1 MGGAWAEVGKR
12 LESPAPQGTRPTQPP
27 PPSDPGVRAPSPS
40 SSSGSRPLLPSC
52 PRTLELRLSLPQDK
66 LCGAFWRLVL
76 AQRWMGQLKTVA
88 GSQMQSLLEAVNTEI
103 HFVTLCTFQV
113 SLNLGDK

>member
-1 MGGAWAEVGKR
+1 MGGARAEVGKR
-12 LESPAPQGTRPTQPP
+12 LEKHRPSGDRATAPTRPPPAQIQESGPRPLRPP
-27 PPSDPGVRAPSPS
+27 PCGRDP
-40 SSSGSRPLLPSC
+40 
-52 PRTLELRLSLPQDK
+52 ELRLSLPQDK

-76 AQRWMGQLKTVA
+76 AQRWMGRLKTVA
-88 GSQMQSLLEAVNTEI
+88 GSQMQNLLEAVNTEI

>member
-1 MGGAWAEVGKR
+1 MGR
-12 LESPAPQGTRPTQPP
+12 
-27 PPSDPGVRAPSPS
+27 
-40 SSSGSRPLLPSC
+40 
-52 PRTLELRLSLPQDK
+52 
-66 LCGAFWRLVL
+66 
-76 AQRWMGQLKTVA
+76 LKTVA